1 MLRIFVRHCF
11 FSEASASK
19 TRPPKF
25 QRKKLH
31 EQLLSSLRGIPC
43 TLTILLDKN
52 GKEEKHFT
60 EYEDYSNIIDLK
72 AINYTVQI
80 LCAGCEAE
88 SFLQTL
94 DFLYHQALHQVYD
107 KNDIIVLLEDDYA
120 VSPNWTLLI
129 SDGLQF
135 ADYVTLYD
143 HPDKYELEIYKNLQ
157 SKVFK
162 GRFSHWRTT
171 PSTTN
176 SFATSLKTLLDDIE
190 IQKQYSTNVKITLD
204 HFKFLQLW
212 EKGKTLVSCIPGAWS
227 HEELLM
233 QDLKVSQASETLS
246 RKFYHHTNPDSN
258 EILSYFF

>member
-19 TRPPKF
+19 TRPPHF

-60 EYEDYSNIIDLK
+60 ELEDYFNIIDLK
-72 AINYTVQI
+72 AVQYTVQI
-80 LCAGCEAE
+80 LHAGCEAE

-94 DFLYHQALHQVYD
+94 DYLYDQASHQKFD
-107 KNDIIVLLEDDYA
+107 KNDLIVLLEDDYA
-120 VSPNWTLLI
+120 VSPNWTSLVPE
-129 SDGLQF
+129 GLQF

-143 HPDKYELEIYKNLQ
+143 HPDKYELEIYKNIQ

-162 GRFSHWRTT
+162 GSLCHWRTT

-176 SFATSLKTLLDDIE
+176 SFATSLKTLLDDME
-190 IQKQYSTNVKITLD
+190 LQKQYSTNVKITLD

-212 EKGKTLVSCIPGAWS
+212 SKGKTLVSCIPGAWS
-227 HEELLM
+227 HEELHM

-246 RKFYHHTNPDSN
+246 RKFYHVQKESEEP
-258 EILSYFF
+258 ILSYFF